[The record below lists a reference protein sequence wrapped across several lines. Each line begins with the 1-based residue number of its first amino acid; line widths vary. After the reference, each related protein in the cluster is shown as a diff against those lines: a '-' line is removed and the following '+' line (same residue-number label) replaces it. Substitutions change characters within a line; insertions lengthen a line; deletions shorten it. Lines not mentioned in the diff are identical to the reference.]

1 MRTRLF
7 TAAPIRPERNVKAR
21 AILDTPERQN
31 AALALQDIIINSP
44 VPRHAVMEISS
55 RNVVEGTARA
65 PHRAMYKAMSLTDD
79 DIAKP
84 FVGVCHTGNEATPCN
99 IHLPRLAIKA
109 KQGVADAGATPREF
123 STIAVSDGIAMGHEG
138 MKSSLVSRE
147 VIADSIELMVRAHQ
161 YDALVGIAGCDK
173 SLPGTMMAMARLNIP
188 SVFVYGG
195 TIMPGVLADGRE
207 LTIVDVYEAV
217 GAYDSG
223 NISLEQLKDI
233 EDTACPNAG
242 SCGGMF
248 TANTMASISEAIGL
262 ALPGSASPPA
272 EDARREEMAYQTGA
286 ACARL
291 LLESGTRP
299 RDILTFEAFEN
310 AIAMLNAVG
319 GSTNGIL
326 HLLALSREVGV
337 NLTYDDFERVRK
349 RTPHITD
356 MKPGGNYVMNSLDR
370 IGGIPR
376 VMAKLLD
383 AGLLNGDCITVTG
396 RTISEN
402 LGSENTRVWLSQAPG
417 ATSTGVASP
426 AAAASPPTSPATPPT
441 ATASTTFA
449 ASQDHPAKKGADVP
463 PDHAPGILRGV
474 ENPIH
479 RTGTALILKG
489 TLAPDGAVIK
499 TAGVEMSSFEGRARV
514 FDREEEAFEAVSQGK
529 IVPGD
534 VVVIRY
540 EGPKGGPGMREMLAT
555 TAALVGQGLGRQVAM
570 VTDGRFSGG
579 TRGFMVGHVAPE
591 AYVGGPIALVE
602 DGDAIRID
610 TDSNSID
617 IVVPDREM
625 DARRARWQRP
635 PPNYEDGAL
644 AKFASLVGSASEGA
658 VTRPVLP

>member
-1 MRTRLF
+1 M
-7 TAAPIRPERNVKAR
+7 
-21 AILDTPERQN
+21 
-31 AALALQDIIINSP
+31 S
-44 VPRHAVMEISS
+44 ISS

-65 PHRAMYKAMSLTDD
+65 PHRAMYKAMSLTDED
-79 DIAKP
+79 LARP

-99 IHLPRLAIKA
+99 IHLPRLALKA

-173 SLPGTMMAMARLNIP
+173 SLPGTMMAMARLDIP

-195 TIMPGVLADGRE
+195 TIMPGMLDGRE

-217 GAYDSG
+217 GSYDAGS
-223 NISLEQLKDI
+223 ISLEQLKDI
-233 EDTACPNAG
+233 ENAACPSAG

-272 EDARREEMAYQTGA
+272 EDARREAMAYDTGA

-291 LLESGTRP
+291 LLETGIRP
-299 RDILTFEAFEN
+299 RDILTLESFEN
-310 AIAMLNAVG
+310 AIVMLNAVG

-337 NLTYDDFERVRK
+337 DLTYEDFERIRK
-349 RTPHITD
+349 KTPHITD
-356 MKPGGNYVMNSLDR
+356 MKPGGSYVMNSLDR
-370 IGGIPR
+370 IGGIPL
-376 VMAKLLD
+376 VMKKLLD
-383 AGLLNGDCITVTG
+383 AGLLNGDCMTVTG
-396 RTISEN
+396 KTVSQN
-402 LGSENTRVWLSQAPG
+402 LSSVAPYVPAGPDGSKLQESGHRGDGG
-417 ATSTGVASP
+417 AG
-426 AAAASPPTSPATPPT
+426 AAE
-441 ATASTTFA
+441 
-449 ASQDHPAKKGADVP
+449 
-463 PDHAPGILRGV
+463 APGILRDTDS
-474 ENPIH
+474 PIH
-479 RTGTALILKG
+479 RTGTAVILRG

-499 TAGVEMSSFEGRARV
+499 TAGVEMTTFEGRARV
-514 FDREEEAFEAVSQGK
+514 FDREEAAFEEVSRGG

-591 AYVGGPIALVE
+591 AYVGGPIALVR
-602 DGDAIRID
+602 DGDTIVID
-610 TDSNSID
+610 TESNLID
-617 IVVPDREM
+617 VRVSEGEM
-625 DARRARWQRP
+625 ESRRAGWQRP
-635 PPNYEDGAL
+635 PPNYTHGAL
-644 AKFASLVGSASEGA
+644 AKFASLVGSAAEGA
-658 VTRPVLP
+658 VTRPVVRQ